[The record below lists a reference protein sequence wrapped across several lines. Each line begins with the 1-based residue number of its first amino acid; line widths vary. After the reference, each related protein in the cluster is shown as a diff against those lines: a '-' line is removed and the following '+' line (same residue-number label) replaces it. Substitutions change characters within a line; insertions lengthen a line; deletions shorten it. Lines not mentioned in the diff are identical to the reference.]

1 VFVSKISHKPAFE
14 RALLCSQP
22 AVAPWPMA
30 RPERTG
36 SPMNKPEPTAERTS
50 APNRRDVE
58 AVLGAGGA
66 PRPWFS
72 RAVAWTVVALLVVAV
87 VAGYWLWGSA
97 QSAVRY
103 TTEPATRGNLT
114 VIVTA
119 TGSA

>member
-1 VFVSKISHKPAFE
+1 
-14 RALLCSQP
+14 
-22 AVAPWPMA
+22 
-30 RPERTG
+30 
-36 SPMNKPEPTAERTS
+36 TAERTS

-119 TGSA
+119 TGSAQPTNKVAVSSELSGTIRKVHVDYNSAVKAGDVLAELDLDKLT